1 MKKLLSLITCFAL
14 CVMLV
19 MPVSAAEVKAT
30 ENVAVE
36 EIAIDNEAVAYSTG
50 YFTGQTRKL
59 NSWDGTES
67 VRSPISS
74 GSIPKGAV
82 VKGITLNVTVSS
94 GSSGFYLLVESPQG
108 DVVSTYVSR
117 SGEIKLSEFNGDP
130 ASGTWYVSIISVG
143 TVATATARMR
153 VDYSY

>member
-1 MKKLLSLITCFAL
+1 MKKFLSLITCFAL
-14 CVMLV
+14 CAMLV

-30 ENVAVE
+30 ETVSVE
-36 EIAIDNEAVAYSTG
+36 DVTIGSRAAAYSTD
-50 YFTGQTRKL
+50 YFTGQTRKM
-59 NSWDGTES
+59 NSWEGTES

-74 GSIPKGAV
+74 GSIPENAV

-108 DVVSTYVSR
+108 DVVSKYVSR
-117 SGEIKLSEFNGDP
+117 SGEIKITEFNGDP
-130 ASGTWYVSIISVG
+130 ARGTWYVSIISVG
-143 TVATATARMR
+143 TVSTATARMR

>member
-14 CVMLV
+14 CAMLV
-19 MPVSAAEVKAT
+19 MPVSAAEIKAADF
-30 ENVAVE
+30 EAVE
-36 EIAIDNEAVAYSTG
+36 DVNGKAATYSTG
-50 YFTGQTRKL
+50 YFTGQTRKM
-59 NSWDGTES
+59 NSWEGTES

-74 GSIPKGAV
+74 GSIPEGAV

-117 SGEIKLSEFNGDP
+117 SGEIKISEFNGDP

>member
-14 CVMLV
+14 CAMLV
-19 MPVSAAEVKAT
+19 MPVSAAEIKAADFET
-30 ENVAVE
+30 VE
-36 EIAIDNEAVAYSTG
+36 DVDASGKAATYSTN
-50 YFTGQTRKL
+50 YFTGQTRKM
-59 NSWDGTES
+59 NSWEGTES

-74 GSIPKGAV
+74 GSIPEGAV

-117 SGEIKLSEFNGDP
+117 SGEIKISEFNGDP